1 MIPYTY
7 PPLAQLVRA
16 SSLYLEGPW
25 FESKGADQY
34 GIFPDMKK
42 KKDIDTKI
50 DELAQ
55 MVARGFSETHED
67 ISRVEVRVGHIE
79 ARVERIEEDSLI
91 KADLIRLRGD
101 IDIMLD
107 KHVGTFRKDYDELA
121 MRVKKLERRVFAH

>member
-1 MIPYTY
+1 
-7 PPLAQLVRA
+7 
-16 SSLYLEGPW
+16 
-25 FESKGADQY
+25 
-34 GIFPDMKK
+34 MKK